1 MCAIAVV
8 TPFHSVLPE
17 IPAMFSRHLVAL
29 ALASTVAA
37 CGALTGCAAETT
49 DEEDDTALTGGAGDG
64 KSADAIVS
72 EHQLMGT
79 DMPDKTLSLTFDDGP
94 GPRTAE
100 LAEFLAAEG
109 VHGTFFINGKNVPG
123 RQGAIDTII
132 GRGHLLANH
141 TQNHLQLTKLSG
153 DKIVKEIADTDAII
167 VRAQPNQPF
176 VIRAP
181 FGAWNGATARAVSA
195 TTMNKYVGS
204 VFWDIGGELTSH
216 SAADWDCWG
225 KGVSIE
231 RCGDLYL
238 QEIRTRKHGI
248 VLMHD
253 VHNRSVDMMKYIL
266 PTLKA
271 EGYKFAALT
280 DVPSVKR
287 AIGAASAATAG
298 EGACASSTLG
308 RSVPENAC
316 VQSPADKKWHRCE
329 NAEWVDASGATD
341 AKCTAGTFPL

>member
-1 MCAIAVV
+1 
-8 TPFHSVLPE
+8 
-17 IPAMFSRHLVAL
+17 MFSRRLVAL
-29 ALASTVAA
+29 ALASSVAA
-37 CGALTGCAAETT
+37 CGALAGCAAPTA
-49 DEEDDTALTGGAGDG
+49 DDEDDAALAGGSGDG
-64 KSADAIVS
+64 TSEDAIVS
-72 EHQLMGT
+72 ERQLMGS
-79 DMPDKTLSLTFDDGP
+79 DMPDKTISLTFDDGP

-123 RQGAIDTII
+123 RQGAVDTIV

-153 DKIVKEIADTDAII
+153 DKVAKEVADTDAFI
-167 VRAQPNQPF
+167 VKAQPNQPF

-181 FGAWNGATARAVSA
+181 FGAWNGATARAVNA
-195 TTMNKYVGS
+195 TTMKKYIGS
-204 VFWDIGGELTSH
+204 VFWDVGGELTSH

-225 KGVSIE
+225 KGVSIQ
-231 RCGDLYL
+231 RCGELYL
-238 QEIRTRKHGI
+238 QEIRAKKHGI

-253 VHNRSVDMMKYIL
+253 VHNKSVDMMKQIL

-287 AIGAASAATAG
+287 ALGAISVVNAG
-298 EGACASSTLG
+298 DDGCPSSTLG
-308 RSVPENAC
+308 RTVPENAC
-316 VQSPADKKWHRCE
+316 VQSRSDQKWHRCE
-329 NAEWVDASGATD
+329 DKEWVAASGAAD
-341 AKCTAGTFPL
+341 PKCTAGKFPL

>member
-1 MCAIAVV
+1 
-8 TPFHSVLPE
+8 
-17 IPAMFSRHLVAL
+17 MFSRRIVAL
-29 ALASTVAA
+29 ALASSVAA
-37 CGALTGCAAETT
+37 CGALAGCAAPTA
-49 DEEDDTALTGGAGDG
+49 DDEDDSALAGGSGDG
-64 KSADAIVS
+64 TSEDAIVS
-72 EHQLMGT
+72 ERQLMGN
-79 DMPDKTLSLTFDDGP
+79 DMPDKTISLTFDDGP

-123 RQGAIDTII
+123 RQGAVDTIV

-153 DKIVKEIADTDAII
+153 DKVVKEIADTDAFIA
-167 VRAQPNQPF
+167 RAQPNQPF

-181 FGAWNGATARAVSA
+181 FGAWNGSTARAINA
-195 TTMNKYVGS
+195 TTMKKYVGS
-204 VFWDIGGELTSH
+204 VFWDVGGELTSH

-225 KGVSIE
+225 KGVSVQ
-231 RCGDLYL
+231 RCGELYL
-238 QEIRTRKHGI
+238 QEIRAKKHGI

-253 VHNRSVDMMKYIL
+253 VHNKSVDMMKQIL

-287 AIGAASAATAG
+287 AIGAVSEVTAG
-298 EGACASSTLG
+298 DDGCSSSTLG

-316 VQSPADKKWHRCE
+316 VQSRNDQKWHRCE
-329 NAEWVDASGATD
+329 NKEWVASTGAAD
-341 AKCTAGTFPL
+341 PKCTAGKFPL